1 MTQVNLIYLYFL
13 MTNKNKYKYIY
24 KLNFINNFIIDI
36 FNIKANK
43 YIYIINFNIYI
54 YSDL

>member
-13 MTNKNKYKYIY
+13 MKNKNKYKYIY

>member
-13 MTNKNKYKYIY
+13 MKNKNKYKYIY

-54 YSDL
+54 